1 MHEGECE
8 IMNKKNNHSV
18 ELEALFGPFDDAWTS
33 TTRSIRINGRVTS
46 VRLENFYWRII
57 YDIGSTQNMPLPK
70 LMTVLSGIAKNSETE
85 HTNFT
90 SFLRVCCGSYLQ
102 GLKQNTN
109 ARRAKNLS
117 SESSQAEWAV
127 RKTGTSSA
135 L

>member
-1 MHEGECE
+1 MTG
-8 IMNKKNNHSV
+8 KTNNSA
-18 ELEALFGPFDDAWTS
+18 ELEALFGPFDDSWTS

-46 VRLENFYWRII
+46 VRLENFYWQII
-57 YDIGSTQNMPLPK
+57 SDISSMLNMPLPK
-70 LMTVLSGIAKNSETE
+70 LMTVLYGIVKNNETE
-85 HTNFT
+85 YTNFT